1 MTYQV
6 WNKAADVHRSWC
18 MWEQGP
24 DKMSDSY
31 PPVAVQ
37 RGVWHHRGTWSH
49 ELGAADRK
57 DIPPG
62 DRGSHTDGC
71 HSLAP

>member
-1 MTYQV
+1 
-6 WNKAADVHRSWC
+6 

-24 DKMSDSY
+24 DKTPYSY

-37 RGVWHHRGTWSH
+37 RGAWHHRGTWSH

-57 DIPPG
+57 DMPLG
-62 DRGSHTDGC
+62 DRESHIDGC
-71 HSLAP
+71 HSPAPWENRG